1 MATQTKRL
9 ALFKTEYGS
18 YVEAGEWAEKDSY
31 YGRVSEYVDVEFP
44 LLPEE
49 TVIQNQ
55 VVAIDHQIEKIK
67 DDAMSKVSEL
77 QTKKAELLALTHGE
91 QS

>member
-9 ALFKTEYGS
+9 ALVEFHGLIFAKEEYS
-18 YVEAGEWAEKDSY
+18 EKNPDY
-31 YGRVSEYVDVEFP
+31 CRVSEYIDIEFP

-49 TVIQNQ
+49 AVIQNQ

-67 DDAMSKVSEL
+67 DEAMLKVSEL

>member
-9 ALFKTEYGS
+9 ALFKTPWGIVLEFGEYKELES
-18 YVEAGEWAEKDSY
+18 EYS
-31 YGRVSEYVDVEFP
+31 RISEYVDVEFP

-67 DDAMSKVSEL
+67 DEAMSKVSKL

>member
-1 MATQTKRL
+1 MATKTKRL
-9 ALFKTEYGS
+9 ALFQTEYGP
-18 YVEAGEWAEKDSY
+18 YVEAGEWAEKNPEY
-31 YGRVSEYVDVEFP
+31 CRISEYVDVEFP

-55 VVAIDHQIEKIK
+55 VVAIDHRIEKIK
-67 DDAMSKVSEL
+67 DAAMSKVSEL

>member
-9 ALFKTEYGS
+9 ALFEFHGLIFAREEYS
-18 YVEAGEWAEKDSY
+18 EKNPEY
-31 YGRVSEYVDVEFP
+31 CRISEYVDVEFP

-67 DDAMSKVSEL
+67 DEAMAEVSKL
-77 QTKKAELLALTHGE
+77 QTKKAELLALTHGD